1 MDKKETQHIA
11 KLARLRF
18 NDDELTNISEQMT
31 GILKWVDMLQSVDTS
46 SVDNTQDNQEPLRT
60 RKDEVKIS
68 NLSEQL
74 IKNATEPYEHFF
86 TVPKVVE

>member
-46 SVDNTQDNQEPLRT
+46 DVDNTQDKQEPLRT

>member
-18 NDDELTNISEQMT
+18 DDDELTNLSQQMT

-46 SVDNTQDNQEPLRT
+46 AVADISGEEKPLRT
-60 RKDEVKIS
+60 RKDEVKTAG
-68 NLSEQL
+68 LSREL
-74 IKNATEPYEHFF
+74 IKNAPEPYEHFF
-86 TVPKVVE
+86 TAPRMVE

>member
-46 SVDNTQDNQEPLRT
+46 TVDNTQDKQEPLRT